1 MTPLRP
7 RTLLIRYGMAVLAVL
22 LVLLLKLAIP
32 ALARTDFPFTLFLA
46 AILFGSWFGG
56 IGPGL
61 AATVLAALVAD
72 YYFLPPIGSVF
83 VGADHEQLRLLQ
95 FVIEGCFISLLSGM
109 RHHYLHLLH
118 RKIEELRVTLNS
130 IGHAVVTTD
139 ARGAV
144 DYLNP
149 AAEILTGWQP
159 DEAAGR
165 PLAEVLSL
173 IEEGTGRT
181 IEPPVAEAVQTGR
194 PAWLSAPT
202 LLVNRKG
209 GDRPVDGN
217 ASPIRGPGG
226 NVLGAVLV
234 LRDTT
239 DRRRAEARIRAA
251 HRRTAAILESITD
264 AFWTVNRAWRFT
276 YVNARAREYLRLP
289 EGDLRGKVLWEVVPQ
304 LAGTVFEE
312 QLRTA
317 QGDRIVTQFEA
328 LFPPTGGWMDVRAY
342 PSDLGL
348 SVYFQDIT
356 PRKLVEEELRR
367 LLEQLETERAKLR
380 AVLVNLPAAVL
391 LAEAPSGRVVLT
403 NPFGRRLFG
412 PSSNGD
418 AAKSGE
424 WVAFHP
430 DGRRVTA
437 PEAPLARALGGTT
450 VSGEEFQTQLGD
462 GRTAWLRASAA
473 PIRRQDGRV
482 SGAVAV
488 FDDVSREKQAEEL
501 LRTRLLTRL
510 ATIQEDERRRI
521 ARELHDETGQLLTAL
536 ILGLKA
542 LRDRVAELG
551 TQVDGLCHGFTP
563 LQELAE
569 QVGRATHRVAWELRP
584 TALDDLGLA
593 RALRGGVEQWAERAG
608 VAADFHCDLGPDRL
622 PPEVETH
629 LYRIVMEGLTNVGKH
644 AGAGRV
650 SVILERRR
658 DHLLVIVEDNG
669 RGFDPEA
676 IRQAASGQHKLGLF
690 GMQERALLVRG
701 TFQIESA
708 PGQGTTVFV
717 RVPLPGEEK
726 GNNGEDNSRAA
737 GG

>member
-7 RTLLIRYGMAVLAVL
+7 RSILIRYGIAVLAVG
-22 LVLLLKLAIP
+22 LVLLLKLSVS

-46 AILFGSWFGG
+46 AILFGSWYGG

-61 AATVLAALVAD
+61 VATALAAILGD
-72 YYFLPPIGSVF
+72 FFFLPPIGSVL
-83 VGADHEQLRLLQ
+83 VGDTHEQLRLMQ
-95 FVIEGCFISLLSGM
+95 FLIEASFISVLSGM

-118 RKIEELRVTLNS
+118 RRVQELRVTLHS
-130 IGHAVVTTD
+130 IGHAVVTIN

-144 DYLNP
+144 DYINP
-149 AAEILTGWQP
+149 AAEALTGWSAE
-159 DEAAGR
+159 EAAGR
-165 PLAEVLSL
+165 PVADVLCL
-173 IEEGTGRT
+173 TDEGTGRT
-181 IEPPVAEAVQTGR
+181 VEPPVAEAVQTGR
-194 PAWLSAPT
+194 TAWMAAPT

-217 ASPIRGPGG
+217 ASPLRGPSGD
-226 NVLGAVLV
+226 VLGAVLV
-234 LRDTT
+234 LRDIT

-251 HRRTAAILESITD
+251 HRRTAGILESITD

-276 YVNARAREYLRLP
+276 YVNARAREYFHLP
-289 EGDLRGKVLWEVVPQ
+289 EGDLRGKILWDVVPQ
-304 LAGTVFEE
+304 LGGTVFEE

-317 QGDRIVTQFEA
+317 QGDRIVAQFEA

-367 LLEQLETERAKLR
+367 LLEQLESERAKLR
-380 AVLVNLPAAVL
+380 AVLVNLPAGVL
-391 LAEAPSGRVVLT
+391 LAEAPSGRVVLA
-403 NPFGRRLFG
+403 NPLGKRLIDRSG
-412 PSSNGD
+412 NGNGEDNGD
-418 AAKSGE
+418 

-430 DGRRVTA
+430 DGRRVA
-437 PEAPLARALGGTT
+437 ADEAPLARALGGST
-450 VSGEEFQTQLGD
+450 VTGEEYRTQLGD
-462 GRTAWLRASAA
+462 GRTAWVRASAA
-473 PIRRQDGRV
+473 PIRHQNGKV

-542 LRDRVAELG
+542 LRDRPEVAPLAE
-551 TQVDGLCHGFTP
+551 QFTP
-563 LQELAE
+563 LHELAE

-593 RALRGGVEQWAERAG
+593 RALRGGVEQWAERAC

-622 PPEVETH
+622 PPDLETH
-629 LYRIVMEGLTNVGKH
+629 LYRIVMEALTNVRKH
-644 AGAGRV
+644 AAASRV

-658 DHLLVIVEDNG
+658 DHLLVIVEDDG
-669 RGFDPEA
+669 RGFDLESV
-676 IRQAASGQHKLGLF
+676 RRAASAEHKLGLF
-690 GMQERALLVRG
+690 GMQERAALVRG
-701 TFQIESA
+701 AFQIESN

-717 RVPLPGEEK
+717 RVPLPDKGE
-726 GNNGEDNSRAA
+726 NGEDDSRVV

>member
-1 MTPLRP
+1 MKPLRP
-7 RTLLIRYGMAVLAVL
+7 RTELIRYGMAVLAVL
-22 LVLLLKLAIP
+22 LVLGLKLAVP

-46 AILFGSWFGG
+46 AILFGSWYGG

-61 AATVLAALVAD
+61 VATVLAALLAD

-83 VGADHEQLRLLQ
+83 VGGEHEQLRLLQ
-95 FVIEGCFISLLSGM
+95 FVIEGFFISVLSGM

-118 RKIEELRVTLNS
+118 RRVEELRVTLNS

-139 ARGAV
+139 AHGAV

-149 AAEILTGWQP
+149 AAEALTGWQP
-159 DEAAGR
+159 AEAAGR
-165 PLAEVLSL
+165 PLGEVLNL
-173 IEEGTGRT
+173 TDEGTGRT
-181 IEPPVAEAVQTGR
+181 VEPPVAEAVRTGQ
-194 PAWLSAPT
+194 PAWLTKPT

-217 ASPIRGPGG
+217 AAPLCGPGG
-226 NVLGAVLV
+226 DVLGAVLV
-234 LRDTT
+234 LRDIT
-239 DRRRAEARIRAA
+239 DSRRAEARLRAA
-251 HRRTAAILESITD
+251 HRRTATILESITD

-276 YVNARAREYLRLP
+276 YLNARAREYFRLP
-289 EGDLRGKVLWEVVPQ
+289 TGDLRGQVLWDVVPE
-304 LAGTVFEE
+304 LGGTVFEE

-317 QGDRIVTQFEA
+317 LGDRTVTQFEA

-367 LLEQLETERAKLR
+367 LLDQLEAERAKLR

-391 LAEAPSGRVVLT
+391 LAEAPSGRVVLA
-403 NPFGRRLFG
+403 NPLGRRLFG
-412 PSSNGD
+412 PSANG
-418 AAKSGE
+418 ATQESGE

-430 DGRRVTA
+430 DGRRVAA
-437 PEAPLARALGGTT
+437 PEAPLARALDGTT

-542 LRDRVAELG
+542 LRDRVADSVA
-551 TQVDGLCHGFTP
+551 QADSLCHAFMP

-569 QVGRATHRVAWELRP
+569 QVGQATHRVAWELRP

-593 RALRGGVEQWAERAG
+593 RTLRGGVEQWAERAG
-608 VAADFHCDLGPDRL
+608 VSADFHCDLGPARL
-622 PPEVETH
+622 PSDVETH
-629 LYRIVMEGLTNVGKH
+629 LYRIVMEALTNVGKH

-658 DHLLVIVEDNG
+658 DHLLTIVEDNG
-669 RGFDPEA
+669 HGFDLEA
-676 IRQAASGQHKLGLF
+676 VRRAASAEHKLGLF
-690 GMQERALLVRG
+690 GMQERAALVGG
-701 TFQIESA
+701 TFQIESN

-717 RVPLPGEEK
+717 RVPLSSDKGE
-726 GNNGEDNSRAA
+726 NGEDDSRAA
-737 GG
+737 RG

>member
-1 MTPLRP
+1 MAPLRL
-7 RTLLIRYGMAVLAVL
+7 RTAALRYGIAVLAVV
-22 LVLLLKLAIP
+22 LVLGLKLTVP
-32 ALARTDFPFTLFLA
+32 ALSRSDFPFTLFLA

-61 AATVLAALVAD
+61 AATALAALVGD
-72 YYFLPPIGSVF
+72 YYFLPPVGSVF
-83 VGADHEQLRLLQ
+83 VGGDHEQLRLVQ
-95 FVIEGCFISLLSGM
+95 FVVEGCFISVLSGM

-118 RKIEELRVTLNS
+118 RRVEELRVTLNS

-149 AAEILTGWQP
+149 AAEVLTGWQP
-159 DEAAGR
+159 DEAAGK
-165 PLAEVLSL
+165 PLAQVLNL
-173 IEEGTGRT
+173 IDEETT
-181 IEPPVAEAVQTGR
+181 KTVEPPVAEAVRSGR
-194 PAWLSAPT
+194 TAWLPAPT

-217 ASPIRGPGG
+217 AAPLRGPGG
-226 NVLGAVLV
+226 EILGAVLV
-234 LRDTT
+234 VRDIT
-239 DRRRAEARIRAA
+239 DRREAEARLRAA

-276 YVNARAREYLRLP
+276 YVNARAREYFRLP
-289 EGDLRGKVLWEVVPQ
+289 DGDLRGKALWDVVPQ
-304 LAGTVFEE
+304 LNGTVFEE

-317 QGDRIVTQFEA
+317 QGDRTVKQFEA

-342 PSDLGL
+342 PSELGL

-367 LLEQLETERAKLR
+367 LLEQLEGERAKLR

-391 LAEAPSGRVVLT
+391 LAEAPSGRVVLA
-403 NPFGRRLFG
+403 NPLGRRLING
-412 PSSNGD
+412 PTNGGTD
-418 AAKSGE
+418 GKGD

-430 DGRRVTA
+430 DGRRVEA
-437 PEAPLARALGGTT
+437 SEAPLARALVGST
-450 VSGEEFQTQLGD
+450 VKGEEYRTQLGD

-473 PIRRQDGRV
+473 PIRREDGQV

-542 LRDRVAELG
+542 LRDRPEAAALAPS
-551 TQVDGLCHGFTP
+551 FTP
-563 LQELAE
+563 LHELAE
-569 QVGRATHRVAWELRP
+569 QVGQATHRVAWELRP

-593 RALRGGVEQWAERAG
+593 RALRGAVEQWAERAG
-608 VAADFHCDLGPDRL
+608 VAADLHCDLGPDRL
-622 PPEVETH
+622 SPEVETH
-629 LYRIVMEGLTNVGKH
+629 LYRIVMEALTNVGKH

-669 RGFDPEA
+669 RGFDPESV
-676 IRQAASGQHKLGLF
+676 RQAASGEHKLGLF
-690 GMQERALLVRG
+690 GMQERAALVRG
-701 TFQIESA
+701 TFLIESN

-717 RVPLPGEEK
+717 RVPLPAEK
-726 GNNGEDNSRAA
+726 GENGEDDSRAA